1 MLKGI
6 GASQGFGIG
15 KAVVIRDTNLDYS
28 SVKFTDS
35 DHQKKRLHSAVADFS
50 DETKSLVAE
59 LKKAAGKKE
68 AEILE
73 GHLVMLEDPFMLAQM
88 EEAIDNGSVD
98 RKSVV

>member
-35 DHQKKRLHSAVADFS
+35 DHQKKASALGSRRLFRRNKITCVGA
-50 DETKSLVAE
+50 
-59 LKKAAGKKE
+59 
-68 AEILE
+68 
-73 GHLVMLEDPFMLAQM
+73 
-88 EEAIDNGSVD
+88 
-98 RKSVV
+98 